1 MNETQTVFEALL
13 SEMKKGASRTDACR
27 NLGIAIHKTYH
38 VLSKKENTALKN
50 LTKKHRDLKM
60 RLSLKKQRS

>member
-38 VLSKKENTALKN
+38 VLSKKRKYSIEEPN
-50 LTKKHRDLKM
+50 
-60 RLSLKKQRS
+60 